1 MLLAGSVLRVRCLG
15 TFSFGSESAWSS
27 GPALKRGREFLQYF
41 VSYPRAAA
49 SREVLVSAFWPTLD
63 AETASHRLHI
73 AAAGAR
79 AALRA
84 LSPSVDGIR
93 CHGGAYAWDPAVAIE
108 SDAELLLAAS
118 RGNSVEEMQKAA
130 ELYAGEYLAGE
141 EAEWIYPLRVRCA
154 NAFAVILERLAEY
167 EFVRKD
173 LPSALEYALRLVE
186 TDRAHEGATRLAMRV
201 LVAMGRRGAALAAYE
216 ALAGYLRHHLALEP
230 SGQTRALRAV
240 IIAGA
245 GS

>member
-41 VSYPRAAA
+41 ISYPRAAA
-49 SREVLVSAFWPTLD
+49 SREVLVNAFWPTLD

-84 LSPSVDGIR
+84 LSPSIDGIR

-108 SDAELLLAAS
+108 SDAELLLAAG
-118 RGNSVEEMQKAA
+118 RGNSIEEMQKAA

-154 NAFAVILERLAEY
+154 NAFAVILERLAEH
-167 EFVRKD
+167 EFARNDWPLV
-173 LPSALEYALRLVE
+173 LEYALRLVE
-186 TDRAHEGATRLAMRV
+186 MDRAHEGAARLAMRA

-216 ALAGYLRHHLALEP
+216 ALASYLRHHLMLEP
-230 SGQTRALRAV
+230 SSQTRALRAA
-240 IIAGA
+240 IIAGSA
-245 GS
+245 S